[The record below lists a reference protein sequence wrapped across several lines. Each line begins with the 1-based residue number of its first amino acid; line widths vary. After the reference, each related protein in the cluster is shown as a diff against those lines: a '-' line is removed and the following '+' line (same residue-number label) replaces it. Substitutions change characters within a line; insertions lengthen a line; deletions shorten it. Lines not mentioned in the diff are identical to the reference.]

1 MKGDTKC
8 ADCGS
13 AYPPYEQHTR
23 KQWSDDTITSITTK
37 LKDVFKELF
46 PSLPEAAQEKLKTS
60 FPRLVQTLE
69 APKSTFLALQQKL
82 FLFVKKIEKQGHVA
96 AQSRIKADTEFE
108 KLLELKQEYQKLKQE
123 VVAPDITDNSTAEP
137 TVLPQPDAVADEP
150 TKSELTTFLAK
161 SGLPA
166 GA

>member
-1 MKGDTKC
+1 M
-8 ADCGS
+8 
-13 AYPPYEQHTR
+13 
-23 KQWSDDTITSITTK
+23 
-37 LKDVFKELF
+37 V
-46 PSLPEAAQEKLKTS
+46 
-60 FPRLVQTLE
+60 
-69 APKSTFLALQQKL
+69 
-82 FLFVKKIEKQGHVA
+82 

-108 KLLELKQEYQKLKQE
+108 KLLELKPEYQKLKQE
-123 VVAPDITDNSTAEP
+123 VVAPDITDNSTTEP